1 MTKSKVWFGG
11 LEPTSSYLTVG
22 VCSLCP
28 LLVPF
33 LMAPS
38 KDKLIDRI
46 SYWKSGAF
54 YGFGEGINDNFSF
67 SQIYITDHFYI
78 NRNVFTHVGSLWPI
92 I

>member
-28 LLVPF
+28 VLVPF

-54 YGFGEGINDNFSF
+54 YGFGEGIKFNDIFSYLQKLII
-67 SQIYITDHFYI
+67 QIISISTLEI
-78 NRNVFTHVGSLWPI
+78 K
-92 I
+92 